1 MKFVKES
8 FLANGPLSV
17 ALVDKRITH
26 NMQNTLLDLDIKII
40 KTTECPNTY
49 NAIKCHPD
57 ISLCKLYDNNI
68 VVAPNVYDYYSKTL
82 KNYGFN
88 VIKGSSL
95 IQNKYPH
102 NISYNVAIFGNY
114 AIHNFKYTDPEI
126 LKFLEENN
134 IQKIDVEQG
143 YSKCSICIVDENSI
157 ITSDKGI
164 MKASLSFDID
174 CLLIRQGFIDLF
186 DMNYGFIGGCSG
198 SISSDTIAFFG
209 DIKKHP
215 DYNQILSFIT
225 KKNKK
230 IVCLSQENL
239 LDLGSL
245 IPILL

>member
-17 ALVDKRITH
+17 ALVDKRITP
-26 NMQNTLLDLDIKII
+26 NMQNTLINLGIKLI
-40 KTTECPNTY
+40 KTIECPNTY

-68 VVAPNVYDYYSKTL
+68 VVAPNVYDYYSKIL
-82 KNYGFN
+82 KNYGLN

-126 LKFLEENN
+126 VKFLEENN
-134 IQKIDVEQG
+134 IQKIDVKQG
-143 YSKCSICIVDENSI
+143 YSKCSICIIDEKSI
-157 ITSDKGI
+157 ITSDEGI
-164 MKASLSFDID
+164 MNACSLFDID
-174 CLLIRQGFIDLF
+174 CLLISQGFIDLF

-198 SISSDTIAFFG
+198 SISNDTIAFFG
-209 DIKKHP
+209 NIKKHP
-215 DYNQILSFIT
+215 DYEKVLEFIT
-225 KKNKK
+225 SKNKK
-230 IVCLSQENL
+230 ILCLSDESL

>member
-17 ALVDKRITH
+17 ALVDKRITK
-26 NMQNTLLDLDIKII
+26 NMQNTLLDLGIKII

-68 VVAPNVYDYYSKTL
+68 VVAPNVYDYYLKTL

-95 IQNKYPH
+95 IQNKYPY
-102 NISYNVAIFGNY
+102 NISYNIALFGNY
-114 AIHNFKYTDPEI
+114 AIHNFKYTDPKI
-126 LKFLEENN
+126 LEFINKNK
-134 IQKIDVEQG
+134 IQKIDVKQG
-143 YSKCSICIVDENSI
+143 YSKCSICIVDEKSI
-157 ITSDKGI
+157 ITSDEGI
-164 MKASLSFDID
+164 VKACSEFNID
-174 CLLIRQGFIDLF
+174 CLLITQGFIDLF

-198 SISSDTIAFFG
+198 SISNDTIAFFG
-209 DIKKHP
+209 DITKHP
-215 DYNQILSFIT
+215 DYEKIFKFIT
-225 KKNKK
+225 NKNKK
-230 IVCLSQENL
+230 IVCLSEENL